1 MNAVSILELQWFLI
15 HLDEE
20 QADSADRIDLDGRVG
35 YVDATSYLWL
45 HEVQGQVLPQ
55 KE

>member
-1 MNAVSILELQWFLI
+1 MVLLVSILELQWFLI

-20 QADSADRIDLDGRVG
+20 QADRLGRVG